1 LNQEADNRNRIVFCM
16 PTLTGGGAE
25 RILIKYMNALDE
37 KKYKVSYC
45 SLLGHGPLES
55 LIHQNIE
62 VTSLGARRVS
72 SSLPRLYMYLRRH
85 KPDVI
90 ISTVTHANFACLALA
105 LFFPSTKFIAR
116 EAIVPSFFFNKY
128 KIFKLPLI
136 LTFKILYSLFADIV
150 ISPSKEIIEEFKHDL
165 NMSCKNFRLLYNPVD
180 TEKISGLI
188 ESTDRN
194 LITEQTEKSIRFVC
208 SGRLEPQ
215 KGFDRML
222 HALAVANLSYQWT
235 LTILGEGSK
244 RQDLESLVSQYNLKD
259 KVSFIG
265 WHLNPYQYYAT
276 ADYFLITSYYEG
288 MPNVA
293 LESLACGT
301 PIIAIEHPGGIFDI
315 ASKAGP
321 ERVTLAKDENEFSNL
336 LQNLQ
341 TPITRSKKGNLLPVD
356 FYQDTIINQ
365 FKKMVE
371 DIL

>member
-1 LNQEADNRNRIVFCM
+1 M

-37 KKYKVSYC
+37 KKFKVLYC

-62 VTSLGARRVS
+62 VTSLRARRVS
-72 SSLPRLYMYLRRH
+72 TSLPRLYMYLRQH
-85 KPDVI
+85 KPDVV

-136 LTFKILYSLFADIV
+136 LTFKILYGLAANIV
-150 ISPSKEIIEEFKHDL
+150 ISPSKEIIEEFKNDL

-188 ESTDRN
+188 ESADIN
-194 LITEQTEKSIRFVC
+194 LMAEQTGKLIRFVC

-222 HALAVANLSYQWT
+222 RALGAAKLPYPWT
-235 LTILGEGSK
+235 LTILGEGRK
-244 RQDLESLVSQYNLKD
+244 RQDLESLVSQYNLED

-265 WHLNPYQYYAT
+265 WHLNPYQYYTT

-315 ASKAGP
+315 ASKAGS

-336 LQNLQ
+336 LQHLQ
-341 TPITRSKKGNLLPVD
+341 IPIKRSKKENLLPVD

-365 FKKMVE
+365 FKKLVD

>member
-1 LNQEADNRNRIVFCM
+1 M

-62 VTSLGARRVS
+62 MTSLGARRVS
-72 SSLPRLYMYLRRH
+72 SSLPRLYMYLKQH
-85 KPDVI
+85 KPDLV
-90 ISTVTHANFACLALA
+90 ISTVTHANFVCLALA
-105 LFFPSTKFIAR
+105 LFFPSIQFIAR

-136 LTFKILYSLFADIV
+136 LTFKILYGLAANIV
-150 ISPSKEIIEEFKHDL
+150 ISPSKEIIEEFKNDL

-180 TEKISGLI
+180 TEKILGLI

-194 LITEQTEKSIRFVC
+194 LIAEKSIRFVC

-222 HALAVANLSYQWT
+222 RALAVAKLPYPWT

-244 RQDLESLVSQYNLKD
+244 RQDLESLVSLYNLED

-265 WHLNPYQYYAT
+265 WHLNPYQYYAN
-276 ADYFLITSYYEG
+276 ADYFLITSYFEG

-301 PIIAIEHPGGIFDI
+301 PIIAIEHPGGLFDI
-315 ASKAGP
+315 ASKAGY
-321 ERVTLAKDENEFSNL
+321 ESVTLAKDENEFSNL
-336 LQNLQ
+336 LQHLQ
-341 TPITRSKKGNLLPVD
+341 TSIKKSKKENLLPID

-365 FKKMVE
+365 FKKLVE